1 MTEPTYLT
9 AVRESYDTVADAYVE
24 RVPRPTALDPLSRAL
39 LAMFA
44 ETVRDA
50 GLGPVADIGCG
61 PGFVTA
67 HLAALGVPAFGIDL
81 SPRMLE
87 LTRRSHPELT
97 FREGSMTAL
106 DIEAGSLGGILAY
119 FSTHHTP
126 PDHLPLVHAEFA
138 RTLAPGAHLLLSGHV
153 GPEARLRPTH
163 AYGGHPVSYETHLLP
178 LERLV
183 ELLEEA
189 GLEVTAR
196 VAQEA
201 PEAGGGRA
209 FGTVLARRRPATRAH
224 ARTPADSALRGN
236 PGSLPS

>member
-9 AVRESYDTVADAYVE
+9 AIRESYDTVADAYVE
-24 RVPRPTALDPLSRAL
+24 RVPRPAALDPLSRAL
-39 LAMFA
+39 LGMFA
-44 ETVRDA
+44 ETVRDSA
-50 GLGPVADIGCG
+50 LGPVADIGCG

-67 HLAALGVPAFGIDL
+67 YLADLGVPAFGIDL

-87 LTRRSHPELT
+87 LARLSHPELT

-106 DIEAGSLGGILAY
+106 DIEDGTLGGILAY

-126 PDHLPLVHAEFA
+126 PAHLPLVYAEFA

-153 GPEARLRPTH
+153 GPESRLRPTQ
-163 AYGGHPVSYETHLLP
+163 AYGGRPVSYETHLLP

-196 VAQEA
+196 VVQEPA
-201 PEAGGGRA
+201 EDVGGTRK
-209 FGTVLARRRPATRAH
+209 FGTIVARRPATRAH
-224 ARTPADSALRGN
+224 ARIPADGVPRGN
-236 PGSLPS
+236 PRSLPS